1 LEKRRRRRLRIS
13 VALCRTYA
21 SIAPGPLHGLSHA
34 KLIRLPSFAE
44 SDEYETSLR
53 YASEPVA
60 HLYAHDTQGRIVG
73 DEWIYFLA

>member
-1 LEKRRRRRLRIS
+1 
-13 VALCRTYA
+13 
-21 SIAPGPLHGLSHA
+21 
-34 KLIRLPSFAE
+34 LIRLPSFAE